1 MTTRARPSRPRI
13 LGFILAGG
21 RGERL
26 QPLTRERGKPA
37 VPFGG
42 KYRIVDFVL
51 SNFVNSGIYALYVL
65 VQYKAQSLI
74 EHLRIGW
81 RFGGLPDHFVIAVP
95 PQMRWGESWY
105 RGTADAVYQNLNL
118 LRDFNPDIVMIFGAD
133 HIYRMDLNQMLAFHL
148 DRDAQVTVAALPV
161 PVESASEF
169 GIIEADA
176 DGRIVGFEEKPIRPR
191 PMATDPTRA
200 LSSMGN
206 YILNRDILVEALIED
221 ARRSTDHD
229 FGRTIIPE
237 LVPYAGVFA
246 YNFLANQVPGTKAH
260 EEQGYWRDVGTI
272 AAYWQAHMDLLGPAP
287 LCDLD
292 NPQWPILTAA
302 YSGPP
307 ARISGGEITDALI
320 GEGSRVEGATVR
332 RSILGRGVRVEPGA
346 VIEESIVMDH
356 TVVGAGAHLRRVIA
370 DRYNVIPQDD
380 AIGLDPSRD
389 AQAYQVDPS
398 GIVVLPRGLTRYTS

>member
-1 MTTRARPSRPRI
+1 MIRGRASRLRI
-13 LGFILAGG
+13 LGFVLAGG

-51 SNFVNSGIYALYVL
+51 SNFVNSGIHAIYAL

-74 EHLRIGW
+74 EHLRMGW

-95 PQMRWGESWY
+95 PQMRWGETWY

-118 LRDFNPDIVMIFGAD
+118 LRDFDPDIVMVFGAD
-133 HIYRMDLNQMLAFHL
+133 HIYRMDINQMLAFHL

-161 PVESASEF
+161 PVDEASDY

-176 DGRIVGFEEKPIRPR
+176 DGRVRGFEEKPAEPR
-191 PMATDPTRA
+191 PMASDPTRA

-206 YILNRDILVEALIED
+206 YIFDRDILVETLIED

-237 LVPYAGVFA
+237 LFPYSGVFA
-246 YNFLANQVPGTKAH
+246 YDFLSNEIPGKQPH
-260 EEQGYWRDVGTI
+260 EEHGYWRDVGTLG
-272 AAYWQAHMDLLGPAP
+272 AYWQAHMDLLGATPRF
-287 LCDLD
+287 DLD
-292 NPQWPILTAA
+292 NPQWPVF
-302 YSGPP
+302 
-307 ARISGGEITDALI
+307 TDAYGGPAAHIVGGAISDSLI
-320 GEGSRVEGATVR
+320 GEGSRVAEATIR
-332 RSILGRGVRVEPGA
+332 RSIVGRGVKIAPGA

-356 TVVGAGAHLRRVIA
+356 TAVGPGARLRRVIA
-370 DRYNVIPQDD
+370 DRYNVIPTDET
-380 AIGLDPSRD
+380 IGVDPLRD
-389 AQAYQVDPS
+389 ARRFHVDPS
-398 GIVVLPRGLTRYTS
+398 GIVVLPRGQTRYTS

>member
-1 MTTRARPSRPRI
+1 MARPRPSRPRI

-26 QPLTRERGKPA
+26 QPLTKERGKPA

-51 SNFVNSGIYALYVL
+51 SNFVNSGIHAVYAL
-65 VQYKAQSLI
+65 VQYKSQSLI
-74 EHLRIGW
+74 EHLRVGW

-95 PQMRWGESWY
+95 PQMRWGEQWY

-133 HIYRMDLNQMLAFHL
+133 HIYRMDVNQMLAYHVE
-148 DRDAQVTVAALPV
+148 RDAQVTVAALPV
-161 PVESASEF
+161 PIDQASEF

-176 DGRIVGFEEKPIRPR
+176 DGRIAGFEEKPARPT
-191 PMATDPTRA
+191 PMPGDASRA

-206 YILNRDILVEALIED
+206 YIFNRDIIVETLIED

-237 LVPYAGVFA
+237 LFPYAGVFA
-246 YNFLANQVPGTKAH
+246 YDFLTNDVPGAKPH

-272 AAYWQAHMDLLGPAP
+272 GAYWQAHMDLLGAAP
-287 LCDLD
+287 LFDLD
-292 NPQWPILTAA
+292 NPQWPILTAP
-302 YSGPP
+302 YGGP
-307 ARISGGEITDALI
+307 AAHLIAGDVTDSLI
-320 GEGSRVEGATVR
+320 GEGCHIANATVR

-346 VIEESIVMDH
+346 VVEESIVMDY
-356 TVVGAGAHLRRVIA
+356 TIVGRNAHLRRVIA
-370 DRYNVIPQDD
+370 DRYNLVAAGD
-380 AIGLDPSRD
+380 AVGVDHLRD
-389 AQAYQVDPS
+389 AQRYQVDES
-398 GIVVLPRGLTRYTS
+398 GIVVLPRGSSRFS

>member
-1 MTTRARPSRPRI
+1 MARPRPSRLRI

-21 RGERL
+21 RGDRL

-51 SNFVNSGIYALYVL
+51 SNFVNSGIHAIYAL

-95 PQMRWGESWY
+95 PQMRWGETWY

-133 HIYRMDLNQMLAFHL
+133 HIYRMDLNQMLTFHL
-148 DRDAQVTVAALPV
+148 ERDAQVTVAALPV
-161 PVESASEF
+161 PVAQASGF
-169 GIIEADA
+169 GIIEVDA
-176 DGRIVGFEEKPIRPR
+176 DGRIVGFEEKPAHPR
-191 PMATDPTRA
+191 PLPGNPALA

-206 YILNRDILVEALIED
+206 YIFDRELLVETLIED

-237 LVPYAGVFA
+237 LFRYAGVFA
-246 YNFLANQVPGTKAH
+246 YDFLTNAVPGTRPY
-260 EEQGYWRDVGTI
+260 EERGYWRDVGTI
-272 AAYWQAHMDLLGPAP
+272 HAYWQAHMDLLGPTP
-287 LCDLD
+287 LFDLD
-292 NPQWPILTAA
+292 NPAWPILTAA
-302 YSGPP
+302 YSGPAAHFIGGDVTDSLIAEG
-307 ARISGGEITDALI
+307 ARID
-320 GEGSRVEGATVR
+320 GATVR
-332 RSILGRGVRVEPGA
+332 RSIVGRAVKISAGA
-346 VIEESIVMDH
+346 VVEESILMDH
-356 TVVGAGAHLRRVIA
+356 TTVGRGAHLRRVIV
-370 DRYNVIPQDD
+370 DRYNVIPAGDV
-380 AIGLDPSRD
+380 IGLNPERD
-389 AQAYQVDPS
+389 AGRYQVDES
-398 GIVVLPRGLTRYTS
+398 GIVVLPRGLTRYST